1 MLSIKEEQWNSLKDY
16 DNELSR
22 VPHYAFHPEMIP
34 FVGKHYPD
42 ARILLVGESHY
53 LDLSDQERILDVAK
67 WYTTPYKEYDF
78 CYPENFN
85 TREVIHNFLV
95 GKRSKAHSMFRNPAN
110 ALIAALDLY
119 DVNDSEAFC
128 AFAFMNYYQRPAI
141 VYGESIENEET
152 DDEIAHRN
160 LCEVQAILN
169 PVVTVFLSKKAFDS
183 FIRHGG
189 AENKKVEYVNHP
201 TSSKWY
207 NDNGKNKLI
216 RILRESL
223 NDLPKD
229 KVFTVNQHLT
239 IDEAMR
245 ILRFQL
251 RDEDKFRVIEKNGR
265 RFRYAGKITIQFYT
279 DEKNE
284 VNEIVWRLIDGDAK
298 LGVGYVVK
306 RRTLWLWR
314 YSTPQGYLD
323 QRDLLNYRELI
334 NLLQSLPIGSSLA
347 VAGFKE
353 YEKSN
358 DEADRWFDANDPK
371 AEAYDFLIEEVE
383 DHIRVRETDGRKR
396 AFLARCSK
404 ELRYSA
410 IRSLAFLLNRIGFVA
425 MDSNDVFDTMPS
437 VVDYHL
443 CEIAEEAYLH
453 DLKHELQDVGIRLA
467 KGKRAWVQVEA
478 NLENYLSMTVFENII
493 DKLEAAAGNH
503 DIFMVNLMHAGGQE
517 HPMVA
522 LWLPSAEL

>member
-1 MLSIKEEQWNSLKDY
+1 MLSIREEQWNSLKDF
-16 DNELSR
+16 DNEFCR
-22 VPHYAFHPEMIP
+22 IPHYTYHPEMMP
-34 FVGKHYPD
+34 FVGKHYPE
-42 ARILLVGESHY
+42 ARILLIGESHY
-53 LDLSDQERILDVAK
+53 LEPSDRERILDVSK
-67 WYTTPYKEYDF
+67 WYTTPSKKYDF

-110 ALIAALDLY
+110 ALIAALDLH
-119 DVNDSEAFC
+119 DVSDSEAFC
-128 AFAFMNYYQRPAI
+128 AFAFMNYYQRPAS
-141 VYGESIENEET
+141 VYGKSIENKET

-160 LCEVQAILN
+160 LCEVQAVLN
-169 PVVTVFLSKKAFDS
+169 PAMTVFLSKKAFDS

-189 AENKKVEYVNHP
+189 AENEKIEYVNHP

-216 RILRESL
+216 RFFRESL
-223 NDLPKD
+223 DDLPKD
-229 KVFTVNQHLT
+229 EVLTVNQHLT

-251 RDEDKFRVIEKNGR
+251 RDKDKFRIIEKNGR

-284 VNEIVWRLIDGDAK
+284 VSEIVWRLIDGDAK

-306 RRTLWLWR
+306 RRTLWMWR

-323 QRDLLNYRELI
+323 QSDILNYRELI
-334 NLLQSLPIGSSLA
+334 YLIQSLPIGSSLA

-353 YEKSN
+353 YEKSIA
-358 DEADRWFDANDPK
+358 DIDRWFDESDPK
-371 AEAYDFLIEEVE
+371 AEAYDFIIEEAE
-383 DHIRVRETDGRKR
+383 DHIRVRETGGRKR
-396 AFLARCSK
+396 AFQVRCSK
-404 ELRYSA
+404 ELRFSA
-410 IRSLAFLLNRIGFVA
+410 IRSLSFLLNRIGFVA
-425 MDSNDVFDTMPS
+425 VDSNDVFDTMPS

-443 CEIAEEAYLH
+443 CEIAEETYLH
-453 DLKHELQDVGIRLA
+453 DLKQELHEMGTRLA

-478 NLENYLSMTVFENII
+478 NLENDFSLSMFEDII
-493 DKLEAAAGNH
+493 VKLEATEENR
-503 DIFMVNLMHAGGQE
+503 DVFMVSLMQADGLA
-517 HPMVA
+517 HPA
-522 LWLPSAEL
+522 AAFWLPSAER